1 MNLMVKLKEIQ
12 KRVEENNIKRKEIFT
27 EDFLDKFQ
35 EYIFFGIESEEIFDN
50 EKLFMTSDD
59 GFGIKKIFEN
69 KDEIRSAEN
78 ERFNNNSLY
87 KVYYFNNPDG
97 VSRSIRIDVV
107 VQNKETTQI
116 LKDRYKDVQIK
127 SVIDIEFFERLPI
140 EVDNKNQELE
150 ELLLEY
156 LHDPQIS
163 LEDIDEIESILA
175 LRDVEKFHMT
185 FIVDDKGNIYPIYL
199 GIGSNQPFSISEK
212 SDKYGK
218 ERYYRY
224 STNSKY
230 AFEQSSKVT
239 KKTVVIPENTI
250 IFRDCTSDGNDYA
263 LLNGVGV
270 IVKSGSSWH
279 KAIYEPNYNDLS
291 QSDLVRTDGL
301 DFIMSKIDDFFPNYE
316 HYLQVKFDPLEVVK
330 RYGHRKSAEFLYSK
344 GLLGAGYQ
352 QEINVASDLFMNGLD
367 DMHRLKP
374 SILLIKCMIRDGT
387 LRQIITK
394 GR

>member
-1 MNLMVKLKEIQ
+1 MSVLVKLKEIQ
-12 KRVEENNIKRKEIFT
+12 RRMEEKSIKRKETFT

-35 EYIFFGIESEEIFDN
+35 EYIYFGIESEEIFDN
-50 EKLFMTSDD
+50 EKLFMVSDE
-59 GFGIKKIFEN
+59 GFGIKKIFED
-69 KDEIRSAEN
+69 KEEIKNAEN

-97 VSRSIRIDVV
+97 LNRPIRIDVV

-116 LKDRYKDVQIK
+116 LTDRYKCVQIK

-140 EVDNKNQELE
+140 EVDNKNHELE

-156 LHDPQIS
+156 LHNPEIS
-163 LEDIDEIESILA
+163 LEDIDDIESILA

-185 FIVDDKGNIYPIYL
+185 FMVDDKSNIYPIYL

-239 KKTVVIPENTI
+239 KKPVIIPDNSI
-250 IFRDCTSDGNDYA
+250 IFSDYTSDGNDYA
-263 LLNGVGV
+263 LLNEVGV

-279 KAIYEPNYNDLS
+279 KAIYEPIYNDLS
-291 QSDLVRTDGL
+291 QSKLVRTDGL
-301 DFIMSKIDDFFPNYE
+301 DFVKNKIDDFFPNYE

-352 QEINVASDLFMNGLD
+352 QEINVASDLFNNGYD

-374 SILLIKCMIRDGT
+374 SILLIKCMIKDGT
-387 LRQIITK
+387 LREIITE